1 MRGHVPGW
9 MYRGLALL
17 SLVCT
22 PFPYLSPMAQVVDK
36 AKARACGALDRRE
49 RTERVLGTQGW
60 RPVRD
65 AAEKG
70 LKDAVAV
77 LVLGVLPGLVC
88 VRLDGE
94 GRKGAVAWLT
104 EEALNLG
111 GLGTRGAASP
121 PVWPTGGDARD
132 EEVKALAVISNARMR
147 SPGLVAV
154 GPLRIEVPAE
164 DLKGHFGGN
173 DEDDGGTAGLT
184 RVREVAEAALAARSS
199 PGDAAMLAR
208 LPSRAALGLRVPRPQ
223 PQNAARL
230 SKQDVDA
237 LVCDGVVELT
247 MAMRAM
253 ATLMGDD
260 LGANTFFA
268 GFAATGRDALGRLR
282 QQLLRI
288 SEPVLGGGG
297 RLPASSDQTVALAQ
311 LLGDIIVAIP
321 APFYSAGTAECALPP
336 RPSPS
341 RPLPLGRH
349 SRLPT
354 LTLAPQAVATGLVT
368 GLAQGLSLGLALG
381 VALRRAFLVRRPP
394 LRCMV
399 GRRTTWV
406 GWCAAT
412 YCMPRR
418 WSCNRRRTKPNP
430 NPHQNPNPNPTSTL
444 P

>member
-1 MRGHVPGW
+1 M
-9 MYRGLALL
+9 
-17 SLVCT
+17 
-22 PFPYLSPMAQVVDK
+22 VDK

-104 EEALNLG
+104 EEALNLA
-111 GLGTRGAASP
+111 GLGTRGATSP

-132 EEVKALAVISNARMR
+132 EEVKALAVIGDARMR
-147 SPGLVAV
+147 TPGLVAV

-199 PGDAAMLAR
+199 QGDAAMIAR
-208 LPSRAALGLRVPRPQ
+208 LPSRAALGLRGDLPQ

-237 LVCDGVVELT
+237 LVCDGVVELST
-247 MAMRAM
+247 AMRAM

-268 GFAATGRDALGRLR
+268 GFAATGRDTLGRLR

-288 SEPVLGGGG
+288 SEPVLGGEG
-297 RLPASSDQTVALAQ
+297 RLPALSNLTVALAQ
-311 LLGDIIVAIP
+311 LLGDIINAIP
-321 APFYSAGTAECALPP
+321 APFYYAACAGTAECAPPP

-341 RPLPLGRH
+341 RPLPLA
-349 SRLPT
+349 
-354 LTLAPQAVATGLVT
+354 TLACRPSLARSAGGGGGAGVGAGTGAVARTRVGSRAARRPVSRAAAAAAVH
-368 GLAQGLSLGLALG
+368 GGPADHLGG
-381 VALRRAFLVRRPP
+381 VVRRDI
-394 LRCMV
+394 LY
-399 GRRTTWV
+399 
-406 GWCAAT
+406 AAAFELQQEA
-412 YCMPRR
+412 RV
-418 WSCNRRRTKPNP
+418 
-430 NPHQNPNPNPTSTL
+430 NPHPDPHPNPNPNPTVNRTL
-444 P
+444 TRREA

>member
-1 MRGHVPGW
+1 M
-9 MYRGLALL
+9 
-17 SLVCT
+17 
-22 PFPYLSPMAQVVDK
+22 DK

-104 EEALNLG
+104 EEALNLA
-111 GLGTRGAASP
+111 GLGTRGATSP

-132 EEVKALAVISNARMR
+132 EEVKALAVIGDARMR
-147 SPGLVAV
+147 TPGLVAV

-237 LVCDGVVELT
+237 LVCDGVVELST
-247 MAMRAM
+247 AMRAM

-268 GFAATGRDALGRLR
+268 GFAATGRDTLGRLR

-288 SEPVLGGGG
+288 SEPVLGGEG
-297 RLPASSDQTVALAQ
+297 RLPALSNLTVALAQ
-311 LLGDIIVAIP
+311 LLGDIINAIP
-321 APFYSAGTAECALPP
+321 APFYYAACAGTAECAPPP

-394 LRCMV
+394 LRCTV

-412 YCMPRR
+412 
-418 WSCNRRRTKPNP
+418 SCTPQRLSYSRRRALTLTLTLTLT
-430 NPHQNPNPNPTSTL
+430 PTLTL